1 MSCQKC
7 DDFQEQTNRSYY
19 FRWGLA
25 NIEVRACEF
34 HVKQVFDCLK
44 KELARLGNL
53 GQTLELE
60 P

>member
-1 MSCQKC
+1 MSCEKC
-7 DDFQEQTNRSYY
+7 DDFQDNTSRTYY
-19 FRWGLA
+19 FRWGAA

-44 KELARLGNL
+44 KELTRLAAA